1 MQTLK
6 FKVKLNAFVY
16 NYFICYMICLRLLIV
31 CPFYLAQEDGAGA
44 GSNLRLYN
52 IVLVSAQVELTV
64 IVLQHSVGWDIR
76 RN

>member
-1 MQTLK
+1 MECIRLQL
-6 FKVKLNAFVY
+6 FHLVY
-16 NYFICYMICLRLLIV
+16 DLSPAVNSL
-31 CPFYLAQEDGAGA
+31 PFLFERLAQEDGAGA